1 MRDFIPVSLVVLA
14 IALGVLV
21 VPIAGA
27 LAYRGLRQLGVARS
41 LKITTPDGIVEE
53 RFVRIGGIDQWIGIR
68 GEHRDNPVLLVV
80 HGGPGFPYSPCAS
93 VLRRWEKHFTI
104 VQWDQRG
111 AGKTLGRN
119 GKSGTGEL
127 TFERLAED
135 GIEVTEFLCKHL
147 RQQQIILFTSSAGT
161 LVGLPM
167 VQRRP
172 DLFSAYVGSDLN
184 VHMLRAESLTYQIIL
199 ERLRTARNKKGIA
212 VLQAIGPDPSQW
224 NIKAWTRKQRLT
236 MQADPLMSKAFN
248 TLLLGCPLT
257 SPTHSLRDVWHVFS
271 GQQYSQTQLFTQ
283 LMAHDIWRWSTRF
296 EVPFFLFQGESD
308 LFTPTTLAQEYF
320 ADVQAPIKKSA
331 LIKNAGHFA
340 AFTQP
345 DQFLAELLAHVRPLV
360 VAPNSPAVDSR
371 RPTTSLPDRSAS

>member
-1 MRDFIPVSLVVLA
+1 MSNLIPPIVAALAIVLA
-14 IALGVLV
+14 
-21 VPIAGA
+21 VPPAVA
-27 LAYRGLRQLGVARS
+27 LAYRKLRQLKTART

-80 HGGPGFPYSPCAS
+80 HGGPGYPYSPCAS
-93 VLRRWEKHFTI
+93 VLRRWEQYFTI

-111 AGKTLGRN
+111 AGKTFGRN

-127 TFERLAED
+127 TFDRLSAD
-135 GIEVTEFLCKHL
+135 GIELAEFLCKHL
-147 RQQQIILFTSSAGT
+147 HKRQITLFTSSAGT

-172 DLFSAYVGSDLN
+172 DLFSAYAGSDLN
-184 VHMLRAESLTYQIIL
+184 VHTLRAESLTYPIIL
-199 ERLRTARNKKGIA
+199 ERLRAAHNKKAVA
-212 VLQAIGPDPSQW
+212 VLQAMGPDPSQW
-224 NIKAWTRKQRLT
+224 DLKAWTRKQQLT
-236 MQADPLMSKAFN
+236 MQADPLMRKLST

-257 SPTHSLRDVWHVFS
+257 SPTHTLRDVWDVFA
-271 GQQYSQTQLFTQ
+271 GQQYSQKQLFTQ
-283 LMAHDIWRWSTRF
+283 LIAHDAWRWGTRF
-296 EVPFFLFQGESD
+296 DVPFFLFQGERD

-320 ADVQAPIKKSA
+320 AEVQAPIKKSA

-360 VAPNSPAVDSR
+360 LAPNPSAADDK
-371 RPTTSLPDRSAS
+371 RPTTSIPDRSAS

>member
-1 MRDFIPVSLVVLA
+1 MSPLIPTVLA
-14 IALGVLV
+14 GFAVALAAPVA
-21 VPIAGA
+21 AG
-27 LAYRGLRQLGVARS
+27 LAYRKLRQFQKARA
-41 LKITTPDGIVEE
+41 LEITTPDGIVEE

-93 VLRRWEKHFTI
+93 VLRRWEKYFTI

-111 AGKTLGRN
+111 AGKTFGRN

-127 TFERLAED
+127 TFDRLSADGLELAEY
-135 GIEVTEFLCKHL
+135 LCSHL
-147 RQQQIILFTSSAGT
+147 RQRRIVLFTSSAGT

-184 VHMLRAESLTYQIIL
+184 VNTLRAESLTYHITL
-199 ERLRTARNKKGIA
+199 DRLRATHNNKA
-212 VLQAIGPDPSQW
+212 VAALEAIGPDPSRW
-224 NIKAWTRKQRLT
+224 DIKAWTRKQQLT
-236 MQADPLMSKAFN
+236 MKADPLMRDLST
-248 TLLLGCPLT
+248 TLLLGSPLT
-257 SPTHSLRDVWHVFS
+257 SPTHTLRDVWDLFA
-271 GQQYSQTQLFTQ
+271 GQQFSQAQLFTQ
-283 LMAHDIWRWSTRF
+283 LMAHDVRRWSTRY

-308 LFTPTTLAQEYF
+308 LFTPTALAQEYF
-320 ADVQAPIKKSA
+320 AEVEAPIKKSA

-345 DQFLAELLAHVRPLV
+345 DQFLAELLAHVHPVRTDCQPL
-360 VAPNSPAVDSR
+360 A
-371 RPTTSLPDRSAS
+371 TSIPDRSAS